1 MNMATKVMIETLNGP
16 LIYVAGNFIEYCNVP
31 SSLSRARESLA
42 SFSGCMSNIGPD
54 SNFIVAHFVYILI
67 LHIFLVLILSFRLTG
82 GS

>member
-1 MNMATKVMIETLNGP
+1 MKHHDSHADTFGNTIHIAMILLSYVMFPVL
-16 LIYVAGNFIEYCNVP
+16 Y
-31 SSLSRARESLA
+31 SRARKSLV
-42 SFSGCMSNIGPD
+42 SFSGCMYNIGPD